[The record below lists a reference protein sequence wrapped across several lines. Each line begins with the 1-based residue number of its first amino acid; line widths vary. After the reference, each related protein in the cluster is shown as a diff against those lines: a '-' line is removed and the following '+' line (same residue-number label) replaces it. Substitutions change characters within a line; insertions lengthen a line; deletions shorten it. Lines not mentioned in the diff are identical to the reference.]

1 MSVTDGSRG
10 GVVAVVY
17 SGSLRDRGRGT
28 GSGCG
33 SGSGSGRRRP
43 RRCGSEKLGSNGKK
57 SNGEKDIHRNLPQ
70 KEQRTVAVLR
80 TRVKRVSR
88 FLESK
93 TQNPKPTTL
102 NPKP

>member
-33 SGSGSGRRRP
+33 SGSGS
-43 RRCGSEKLGSNGKK
+43 
-57 SNGEKDIHRNLPQ
+57 I
-70 KEQRTVAVLR
+70 
-80 TRVKRVSR
+80 
-88 FLESK
+88 
-93 TQNPKPTTL
+93 
-102 NPKP
+102 